1 MRILIAEDDKGL
13 REVIQKKMKAQGFS
27 VDIFSNGEDACDYLI
42 DGDYDVAVLDIM
54 MPKMDGIQ
62 VVREIR
68 DKGISTPV
76 IFLTAKDTIADKVKG
91 LDVGANDYVVKPF
104 AFEELFARIRA
115 VTRTAAVSTSNIYSL
130 ADLTLDVESH
140 IVMRNGKEIELTGR
154 EYSLLEYLMVNKG
167 KILSRAKIEDHVWG
181 LDYPGGGTVVDVY
194 INYLRKKIDQGYD
207 KKLIFTVRGIGFV
220 LKEEEP

>member
-1 MRILIAEDDKGL
+1 MLILHCGGWKNTDNFIW
-13 REVIQKKMKAQGFS
+13 
-27 VDIFSNGEDACDYLI
+27 
-42 DGDYDVAVLDIM
+42 
-54 MPKMDGIQ
+54 
-62 VVREIR
+62 R

-181 LDYPGGGTVVDVY
+181 LD
-194 INYLRKKIDQGYD
+194 
-207 KKLIFTVRGIGFV
+207 
-220 LKEEEP
+220 

>member
-194 INYLRKKIDQGYD
+194 INYLRKKVDQGYD